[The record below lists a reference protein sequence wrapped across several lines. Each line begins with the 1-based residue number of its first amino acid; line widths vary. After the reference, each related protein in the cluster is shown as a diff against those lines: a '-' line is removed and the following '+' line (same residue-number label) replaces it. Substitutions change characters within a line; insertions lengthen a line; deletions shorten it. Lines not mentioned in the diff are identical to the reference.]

1 MILRALVLSLAM
13 LSAFTAEAQRYD
25 GNELIDNH
33 RYDDAIRL
41 FSSRITQNSNDTESR
56 VLLASTYAAR
66 NGISLAKFVGVARVI
81 SNAPAANKSA
91 GISGMLAQLNMV
103 FSSLAALPDLESPSA
118 HFDILTA
125 VVVMPDKPG
134 ASYGYYLYRALLR
147 LVLLKDDL
155 RYRHKLN
162 PKQIDCTVSDASLQ
176 RWLEG
181 LGAKFSLILDDVAK
195 GTKDPK
201 KAAKILEIK
210 AKLREVISPVGADI
224 PSETEMNDM
233 PEALKGLYPC

>member
-1 MILRALVLSLAM
+1 MILRALVLSLA
-13 LSAFTAEAQRYD
+13 LFSVAQAEAQRYD

-41 FSSRITQNSNDTESR
+41 FSSRIAQNSDDTESR

-66 NGISLAKFVGVARVI
+66 NGISLAKFMGVARVI
-81 SNAPAANKSA
+81 ANAPAANKSA

-103 FSSLAALPDLESPSA
+103 FGSLSALPDLASSDGLR
-118 HFDILTA
+118 DIQTA
-125 VVVMPDKPG
+125 VRVMPDKPN

-147 LVLLKDDL
+147 LVILKDDL
-155 RYRHKLN
+155 RYRHKLK
-162 PKQIDCTVSDASLQ
+162 PLRDQCTVSDAALQ

-181 LGAKFSLILDDVAK
+181 LGSKFSLILEDVAK

-201 KAAKILEIK
+201 KAAKVLGIK
-210 AKLREVISPVGADI
+210 AKLREVISPEGADA

>member
-1 MILRALVLSLAM
+1 MILRALFLSLT
-13 LSAFTAEAQRYD
+13 LVSASLAEAQRYD

-41 FSSRITQNSNDTESR
+41 FSNRIAQNSDDTESR

-66 NGISLAKFVGVARVI
+66 NGISLAKFMGVARVI
-81 SNAPAANKSA
+81 ANAPAANKSA

-103 FSSLAALPDLESPSA
+103 FSSLAALPDLNGPEGLR
-118 HFDILTA
+118 DLQTA
-125 VVVMPDKPG
+125 IRVMPDKPN

-147 LVLLKDDL
+147 LVILKDDL
-155 RYRHKLN
+155 RFRHKLK
-162 PKQIDCTVSDASLQ
+162 PLHGECTVSDASLQ

-181 LGAKFSLILDDVAK
+181 LGAKFSLILEDVAK
-195 GTKDPK
+195 GTKDSK
-201 KAAKILEIK
+201 KASNVLGTK
-210 AKLREVISPVGADI
+210 AKLREVISPEGADV